1 MVGSV
6 FAVLRVRP
14 HGLRTR
20 WSFAPGGPLAYL
32 TGRKPLASTAL
43 TDMAISFGL
52 RTKRSWV
59 SRERRLVRLYDG

>member
-1 MVGSV
+1 MGGSL

-32 TGRKPLASTAL
+32 TGRKPLASTGL

-52 RTKRSWV
+52 RTKRS
-59 SRERRLVRLYDG
+59 